1 MSHAWETLSLLLR
14 DTRAVGWVGLPILLL
29 ALPNLA
35 QVPTLRP
42 RPAPPCPA
50 LLQGARTLVLILN
63 WKAKDVARAEASA
76 VVYATVEKR
85 MCVRIRNVQDLA
97 RGRHVARDALVGWD
111 ADLIALPGQAW
122 LGRKKLVAGHRADH
136 HRLSCLLPSPPCRH
150 PDPGTMATHSLLAAL
165 PHLVLHHAPVEHLG
179 HQLILIQQEH

>member
-14 DTRAVGWVGLPILLL
+14 DARAVGWGRVADPL
-29 ALPNLA
+29 ARLC
-35 QVPTLRP
+35 PTLLRSRP
-42 RPAPPCPA
+42 SGPAPPA
-50 LLQGARTLVLILN
+50 LPPGARTLVLILN
-63 WKAKDVARAEASA
+63 RKAKDVARAEASA
-76 VVYATVEKR
+76 VVHATVEKR
-85 MCVRIRNVQDLA
+85 VCVRIRNVQDLA

-122 LGRKKLVAGHRADH
+122 VGRKKLVAGHRADH
-136 HRLSCLLPSPPCRH
+136 RLSCLLPSPPCGH
-150 PDPGTMATHSLLAAL
+150 PDPGTMATHSLLAGL